1 MRLLDVTLKD
11 LLQSSRSYMVYV
23 FAFVIPVLVTLL
35 FVLIFSGFGGGEDFE
50 LPNTDVVMVNLD
62 EGRLPAG
69 VEGAASFE
77 DLNIELPEESGVD
90 ASNASSFGDVLVSLL
105 RSDVFAGFLSVSEAP
120 NEDAGRTAVNEGE
133 AGVAIVIPSN
143 FTEAMV
149 QGEATADV
157 LIYKD
162 PTLQLGPQIVE
173 SVVRQV
179 LDNFAA
185 GTIAAGVA
193 VNGLVESGVA
203 VDPALVAD
211 IVDRVTVANGG
222 GAKSGGANGSG
233 AQESGPPQLVETR
246 LPPGFDESSNII
258 DEIISVIMGGMMIFF
273 VFFTAASS
281 IESILNEEERGTLQ
295 RLFTTPTSPRTILN
309 GKALAGVITVAFQI
323 TVLMLFGRFIFGVD
337 WGALLPVIL
346 AIIGIVLAASGTG
359 LFLVSLMQNTRQ
371 GGIIFGGVLTVAGM
385 IGLIPM
391 FTSGVPNQPAAL
403 ETISLLVPQGWA
415 MRGLMT
421 LHEGSG
427 VAGILPIVAGLL
439 AWALVLGFIGQFRL
453 QKRFA

>member
-1 MRLLDVTLKD
+1 VRLIDVTLKD

-23 FAFVIPVLVTLL
+23 FAFVIPILVTLL
-35 FVLIFSGFGGGEDFE
+35 FVLIFGGFGGGEDFE
-50 LPNTDVVMVNLD
+50 LPNTDVVIVNLD
-62 EGRLPAG
+62 QGILPTGAG
-69 VEGAASFE
+69 TAASFD
-77 DLNIELPEESGVD
+77 DLDLELPGESGVD
-90 ASNASSFGDVLVSLL
+90 LSRASSFGQVLVTLL
-105 RSDVFAGFLSVSEAP
+105 SSDIFADFLSVTGATSAE
-120 NEDAGRTAVNEGE
+120 AGRATVNAGE

-143 FTEAMV
+143 FTEAMI
-149 QGEATADV
+149 QGQTTADV

-185 GTIAAGVA
+185 GTIATGVA
-193 VNGLVESGVA
+193 INGLLESGVT
-203 VDPALVAD
+203 VDPTLVAE
-211 IVDRVTVANGG
+211 IVDQVTSTTSEAD
-222 GAKSGGANGSG
+222 
-233 AQESGPPQLVETR
+233 GPPQLVETR

-281 IESILNEEERGTLQ
+281 IESILTEEERGTLQ
-295 RLFTTPTSPRTILN
+295 RLFTTPTSQRTILS

-337 WGALLPVIL
+337 WGSLLPVIL
-346 AIIGIVLAASGTG
+346 AVIGIVLASSGTG

-385 IGLIPM
+385 MGLIPM
-391 FTSGVPNQPAAL
+391 FTSGVPNQPATL

-415 MRGLMT
+415 MRGLMM

-427 VAGILPIVAGLL
+427 LADILPIVAGLL

-453 QKRFA
+453 QRRFA